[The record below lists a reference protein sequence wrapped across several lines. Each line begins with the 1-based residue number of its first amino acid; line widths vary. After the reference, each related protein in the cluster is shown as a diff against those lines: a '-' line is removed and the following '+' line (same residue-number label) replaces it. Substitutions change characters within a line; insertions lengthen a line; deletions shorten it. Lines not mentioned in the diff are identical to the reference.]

1 MRKILLT
8 FIVLVFMMP
17 VFSQEGSLPDH
28 NISRSLEEFG
38 LMHVTDICGDF
49 TITDSD
55 GVTWN
60 LYEQLDLGKTVF
72 LDLFFTT

>member
-1 MRKILLT
+1 MKKILLI
-8 FIVLVFMMP
+8 FIVLAFIMP
-17 VFSQEGSLPDH
+17 VFSQEETLPD
-28 NISRSLEEFG
+28 NNVSRSLEEFG
-38 LMHVTDICGDF
+38 LMHVTDLCGDF